1 MRLIDAARCPYCA
14 RVRIAVA
21 EKGIE
26 VDPVPVDLSNRPS
39 WLLELNPPKGRVPV
53 LVHPPAGSADYP
65 ATGSSSVE
73 RTQGASVAVPTGATE
88 DAATGDETPPGIA
101 PNVRAGVPPNGFV
114 LPESEVI
121 MTYLEEL
128 QPEPPLLPKGL
139 SERAEARLLVYRFD
153 ELLGDDYYAF
163 RRGEPNELEARLDAL
178 PAGLSLFSD
187 VAFAPWVI
195 RARDRYGAE
204 LPPRLESWLAGLAER
219 RSFAAELEVV
229 SAL

>member
-121 MTYLEEL
+121 MEYVEERY
-128 QPEPPLLPKGL
+128 PAPALLPQPFA
-139 SERAEARLLVYRFD
+139 ERAEARCVVYRFND
-153 ELLGDDYYAF
+153 LLGDDYYAF
-163 RRGEPNELEARLDAL
+163 RRGDDNELTARLESL
-178 PAGLSLFSD
+178 PIGISLFSD
-187 VAFAPWVI
+187 IAFVPWVL
-195 RARDRYGAE
+195 RARDMLGVTLPARLQSWVDE
-204 LPPRLESWLAGLAER
+204 LSR
-219 RSFAAELEVV
+219 RPSVAAEVDVV
-229 SAL
+229 QGL

>member
-163 RRGEPNELEARLDAL
+163 RRGEDNQLAERLEQL
-178 PAGLSLFSD
+178 PVGRSLFSD
-187 VAFAPWVI
+187 IAFVPWVI
-195 RARDRYGAE
+195 RARDTLGVV
-204 LPPRLESWLAGLAER
+204 LPAHLESWLSELSER
-219 RSFAAELEVV
+219 PSIAAEVEVV
-229 SAL
+229 RSL

>member
-1 MRLIDAARCPYCA
+1 VRLIDAARCPYCA

-73 RTQGASVAVPTGATE
+73 RTQG
-88 DAATGDETPPGIA
+88 ATGDETPPGIA

-163 RRGEPNELEARLDAL
+163 RRGEDNQLAERLEQL
-178 PAGLSLFSD
+178 PVGRSLFSD
-187 VAFAPWVI
+187 IAFVPWVI
-195 RARDRYGAE
+195 RARDMLGVV
-204 LPPRLESWLAGLAER
+204 LPAHLESWLSELSER
-219 RSFAAELEVV
+219 PSIAAEVEVV
-229 SAL
+229 RSL